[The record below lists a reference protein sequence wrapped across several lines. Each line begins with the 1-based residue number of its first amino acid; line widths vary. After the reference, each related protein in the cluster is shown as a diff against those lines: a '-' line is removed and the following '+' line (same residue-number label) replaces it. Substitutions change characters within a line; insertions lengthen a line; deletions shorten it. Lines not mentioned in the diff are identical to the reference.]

1 MGQTPDDACIVYLK
15 TAHVRKPSMSPFPYW
30 QQCAIHWWYKTL
42 KLCTITITFI
52 NISSDPVHKESHHF

>member
-30 QQCAIHWWYKTL
+30 QQCAIHW
-42 KLCTITITFI
+42 
-52 NISSDPVHKESHHF
+52 